1 MILAFGSRV
10 GDDAAAGLDIR
21 FSVLEQHGAQGDAG
35 VVVAVEA
42 EVTDGAGVGAAFA
55 FFEFVEDLHGADL
68 GRAGDGSSGKR
79 GPHDIKGR
87 ASAGKLTGDVS
98 DDVHHVAIALDG
110 HEVGDLHATVFGDAT
125 DIVAGEI
132 NEHEVLGALL
142 GIGHEV
148 VGIRI
153 IFLRSGSTATCAGDR
168 TDLNKVAGEADV
180 DFRRTAHKRVTTRTT
195 KTKHVGRGIHKA
207 QCAVEIEGVVVKFG
221 FEPLR
226 EYDLED
232 VARADVF
239 MGLVD
244 HGVVFLASGIR
255 GRRCSSGG
263 GFRENGLEGN
273 RLG

>member
-1 MILAFGSRV
+1 MVFAFGSRV

-21 FSVLEQHGAQGDAG
+21 FAVLEQHSAQRDAG

-55 FFEFVEDLHGADL
+55 FFEFVEDLHRADL
-68 GRAGDGSSGKR
+68 GGAGDGSSRER

-110 HEVGDLHATVFGDAT
+110 HEVGDLHAAVFGDAT

-132 NEHEVLGALL
+132 HEHEVLGALL

-148 VGIRI
+148 GGIRI
-153 IFLRSGSTATCAGDR
+153 IFLRSGSTAACAGDR
-168 TDLNKVAGEADV
+168 TDFNKVAGETDV
-180 DFRRTAHKRVTTRTT
+180 DFRRTAHERVSTRTAE
-195 KTKHVGRGIHKA
+195 TKHVGRRINEA
-207 QCAVEIEGVVVKFG
+207 QGAVEVECVVVKFG

-226 EYDLED
+226 EHDLED

-244 HGVVFLASGIR
+244 HGVVFLAGRVRSRWR
-255 GRRCSSGG
+255 GSRG
-263 GFRENGLEGN
+263 GFRENRLEGD
-273 RLG
+273 RLS